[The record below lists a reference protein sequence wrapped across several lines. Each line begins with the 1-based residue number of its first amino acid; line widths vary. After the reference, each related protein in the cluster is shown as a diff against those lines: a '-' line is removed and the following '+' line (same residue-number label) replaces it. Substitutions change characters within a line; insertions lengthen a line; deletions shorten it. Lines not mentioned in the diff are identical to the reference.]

1 VIRQLLEHE
10 QTMNALRKL
19 LLQHER
25 TVGVSTFP
33 FDQHVSRLTSKLRD
47 SGGSKKIGFET
58 IMKCWLLHRD
68 GVRLRGQ
75 VVRSVSSID
84 PSVNRPF
91 IIDEVRERITES
103 LHVPPLTTR
112 SVTPL
117 HCTAPHR
124 AALHC
129 TALHCTALHCTA
141 LHYGAGT
148 TCASS
153 RTARPARARRT
164 RCRRAFAAS
173 CG

>member
-1 VIRQLLEHE
+1 MIRQLLEHE

-47 SGGSKKIGFET
+47 SGGSKRIGVEP
-58 IMKCWLLHRD
+58 IMNCWLLHCD
-68 GVRLRGQ
+68 GVKLRGQ

-91 IIDEVRERITES
+91 IVDEVRERITES

-117 HCTAPHR
+117 HCTALQLQLQLQLQ
-124 AALHC
+124 LHC
-129 TALHCTALHCTA
+129 NCNCNCTAR
-141 LHYGAGT
+141 
-148 TCASS
+148 CAAWPDGS
-153 RTARPARARRT
+153 RRHSPTNQPG
-164 RCRRAFAAS
+164 RC
-173 CG
+173 CGF

>member
-1 VIRQLLEHE
+1 MIRQLLEHE

-47 SGGSKKIGFET
+47 SGGSKRIGVEP
-58 IMKCWLLHRD
+58 IMNCWLLHCD
-68 GVRLRGQ
+68 GAVLRGQ

-91 IIDEVRERITES
+91 IVDEVRERITES
-103 LHVPPLTTR
+103 LQVPPLTTR

-117 HCTAPHR
+117 HCNCNCNCNCNCT
-124 AALHC
+124 C
-129 TALHCTALHCTA
+129 TALRAVPLGRTGHAVTHRLTNLAGAADSDAALPRQPG
-141 LHYGAGT
+141 LH
-148 TCASS
+148 
-153 RTARPARARRT
+153 
-164 RCRRAFAAS
+164 
-173 CG
+173 